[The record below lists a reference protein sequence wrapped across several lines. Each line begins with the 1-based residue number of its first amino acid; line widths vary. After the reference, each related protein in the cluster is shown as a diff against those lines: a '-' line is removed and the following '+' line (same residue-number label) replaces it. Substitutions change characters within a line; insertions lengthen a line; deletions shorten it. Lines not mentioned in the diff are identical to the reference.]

1 MEEKRQWWNVESPN
15 WETRIIDFQR
25 APAFFLPFLLNG
37 ENKENLSSHLERHLN
52 LYNCLLNQGIP
63 AFWRTFGIIGYV
75 LSKYQYEFL
84 LKINGDEVVFG
95 LPVEGDSS
103 FVIISKPIGQQNS
116 LPPILDA
123 GSSAVIAACK
133 GSSLLNQKANREGNV
148 FRMSTD
154 DRRASYYHK
163 GIPLENLPEYDLSK
177 YFPINPPLIQD
188 ICEEL
193 SSLNSG
199 LNEKMFNQALVVKID
214 VNNSTREKLFDVR
227 QEGWSEAE
235 LRNTFFLTSILNQL
249 DNWPLEMYPI
259 DLIGESGI
267 FIFPDYSTNH
277 EQLIETIK
285 QALET
290 SSAVFPDKSFT
301 AVGIELPKVT
311 IYQTYQGRPVF
322 YDPYVPEETGWYP
335 LEQQHKEQA
344 RLAGTL
350 LISEA
355 Y

>member
-1 MEEKRQWWNVESPN
+1 MEKKRRWWNVENPN

-25 APAFFLPFLLNG
+25 TPAFFIPFLP
-37 ENKENLSSHLERHLN
+37 NKENLLRTLE
-52 LYNCLLNQGIP
+52 LYNNLLKQGIP
-63 AFWRTFGIIGYV
+63 SFWRTFGINGYI

-84 LKINGDEVVFG
+84 LKISGDEVVFG

-133 GSSLLNQKANREGNV
+133 GSSLLNQKANRESNV

-227 QEGWSEAE
+227 QGRWSEAE
-235 LRNTFFLTSILNQL
+235 LRNTSFFMSILNQL
-249 DNWPLEMYPI
+249 NNWPAEMYPI
-259 DLIGESGI
+259 DFMGESGI
-267 FIFPDYSTNH
+267 FIFPDYSTDH
-277 EQLIETIK
+277 EQLIKTIE
-285 QALET
+285 QALQA
-290 SSAVFPDKSFT
+290 SSADFPDKSFT
-301 AVGIELPKVT
+301 AVGIELPNVT
-311 IYQTYQGRPVF
+311 IYETNGHPV
-322 YDPYVPEETGWYP
+322 YYHPYVSEENGWYP
-335 LEQQHKEQA
+335 LEENYKNQKIPP
-344 RLAGTL
+344 GIL
-350 LISEA
+350 LISKI

>member
-75 LSKYQYEFL
+75 LSDDQYEL
-84 LKINGDEVVFG
+84 LLEEISGNELVFG

-103 FVIISKPIGQQNS
+103 FLIISNPIDQPNS
-116 LPPILDA
+116 LPPILNV
-123 GSSAVIAACK
+123 GSSAVVAAHK
-133 GSSLLNQKANREGNV
+133 GFTLNQGGKKEGNV

-154 DRRASYYHK
+154 NRKALYDHK
-163 GIPLENLPEYDLSK
+163 GIPLENLPEGYLLEYLSRNK
-177 YFPINPPLIQD
+177 PLIQGV
-188 ICEEL
+188 CGEL
-193 SSLNSG
+193 GLLDVSDLNVRK
-199 LNEKMFNQALVVKID
+199 LNQALAMKID
-214 VNNSTREKLFDVR
+214 VNNSTAKKLFLNK
-227 QEGWSEAE
+227 QGSWLNEE
-235 LRNTFFLTSILNQL
+235 LRNTFFLMNILNQL
-249 DNWPLEMYPI
+249 NIEMYPI
-259 DLIGESGI
+259 DPIGESVI
-267 FIFPDYSTNH
+267 IIFPDYSTNRKR
-277 EQLIETIK
+277 LIEKIE
-285 QALET
+285 QALKK
-290 SSAVFPDKSFT
+290 SSADFPDISFT
-301 AVGIELPKVT
+301 AVGIVLPNVT
-311 IYQTYQGRPVF
+311 IYQTDQGQSVF
-322 YDPYVPEETGWYP
+322 YGPYVPEETGWYP
-335 LEQQHKEQA
+335 LEQQHKKQA